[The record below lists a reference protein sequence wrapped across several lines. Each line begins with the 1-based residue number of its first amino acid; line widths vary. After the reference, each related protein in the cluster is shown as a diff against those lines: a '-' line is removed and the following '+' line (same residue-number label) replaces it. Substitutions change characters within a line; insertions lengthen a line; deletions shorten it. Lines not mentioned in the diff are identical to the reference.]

1 MQPSSQN
8 AHRKAD
14 KGEGRGNPKPV
25 SVPHSF
31 LLIKFTG
38 REGRTGEMKGGR
50 GKDGRH
56 QRGRLGKGQVCLIDI
71 KRVQLS
77 SDS

>member
-14 KGEGRGNPKPV
+14 KREGRGNPKPV
-25 SVPHSF
+25 FVPHSF
-31 LLIKFTG
+31 LLIKLTG
-38 REGRTGEMKGGR
+38 REGRTGDMKGER
-50 GKDGRH
+50 GKDGRD